1 MINKLFAFYPEN
13 TCNTLSFMKQDF
25 KDKVQLCKKKKKK
38 AQNTIQAE
46 KNHLIQNT
54 FNIN

>member
-38 AQNTIQAE
+38 STKHAIQAE
-46 KNHLIQNT
+46 KTI
-54 FNIN
+54 

>member
-38 AQNTIQAE
+38 KAQNTLFKLKKPFDTKHI
-46 KNHLIQNT
+46 
-54 FNIN
+54 

>member
-38 AQNTIQAE
+38 AQNTLFKLKKPFDTKHI
-46 KNHLIQNT
+46 
-54 FNIN
+54 